1 MCWTDKALNKGMTVE
16 QILSGMES
24 SGKPLRIFMPLSSL
38 SESAGRD
45 AEEAVSRAYDR
56 GYRYLEVNVASD
68 SSYDAVIA
76 SGASDENGT
85 QYSRRNLMSL
95 SQVCEW
101 MKEHEDA
108 VLILNGVEAPAG
120 ENGIAPD
127 GNVKETSSALI
138 SLTEEEGDMPD
149 STSALY
155 LEVTD
160 GISALYLELHEMM
173 RQEDISTERCI
184 WAASDME
191 HYETAARIGYE
202 NIIIEPDMSAYET
215 YQWNNF
221 FISYRPWA
229 IFLPEDISS
238 EDLEKIEVASSE
250 IYLVQNGAY
259 DSSHEKRM
267 EETGAYGEV
276 TFDREPVG
284 QTQDEISEILA
295 EREASEVTW
304 MSTIWEQFLRILHHI
319 SNGSRPPAGMAAV
332 TAGSAL
338 IAVLVLFGRKG
349 RRFCRRRKDRK
360 RTAQPED

>member
-1 MCWTDKALNKGMTVE
+1 M
-16 QILSGMES
+16 
-24 SGKPLRIFMPLSSL
+24 
-38 SESAGRD
+38 
-45 AEEAVSRAYDR
+45 
-56 GYRYLEVNVASD
+56 ASD

-127 GNVKETSSALI
+127 GDVQETFSALI

-259 DSSHEKRM
+259 DSSHEKR
-267 EETGAYGEV
+267 TWKRPGAYGEV

-284 QTQDEISEILA
+284 QERGTRSRKFSA

-304 MSTIWEQFLRILHHI
+304 MSTIWEQFLQDTSSYRPERKPSACGYGELLRQVPL
-319 SNGSRPPAGMAAV
+319 SSRSSFCSEEKGGDFAG
-332 TAGSAL
+332 T
-338 IAVLVLFGRKG
+338 
-349 RRFCRRRKDRK
+349 RKDRK